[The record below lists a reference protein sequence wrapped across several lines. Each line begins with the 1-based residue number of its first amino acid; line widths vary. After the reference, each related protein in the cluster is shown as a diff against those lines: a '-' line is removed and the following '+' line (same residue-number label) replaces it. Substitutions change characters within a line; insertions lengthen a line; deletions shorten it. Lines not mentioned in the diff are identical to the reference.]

1 MKPSLSIAALSLLCL
16 SLPALA
22 DDEGHA
28 YLGVGFSTNSLTSS
42 CSDGYFSTC
51 NNPSSG
57 PKDSG
62 HVRLVGGYNFDKHFG
77 VELGLSDLGTYRV
90 RNNSNVTVGE
100 FKATAVTLAMR
111 GGNTFSNGFSIFGKL
126 GLASVRTQYKVLPAW
141 TLVGS
146 TDQRSS
152 GFVGGVAGQY
162 DVNKIVGIRVS
173 LEMIKF
179 TDEEFENVAGGVGLM
194 AVFKL

>member
-1 MKPSLSIAALSLLCL
+1 MRHALSIATISLLSL
-16 SLPALA
+16 SQTALA
-22 DDEGHA
+22 DDSGA
-28 YLGVGFSTNSLTSS
+28 YLGVGFSSNSLSSS
-42 CSDGYFSTC
+42 CADGYFSSC
-51 NNPSSG
+51 NNPSTG
-57 PKDSG
+57 PKDDG
-62 HVRLVGGYNFDKHFG
+62 HVRLVGGYNFDRHFG
-77 VELGLSDLGTYRV
+77 FEVGFSDLGTYRV
-90 RNNSNVTVGE
+90 GDNSNATVGE
-100 FKATAVTLAMR
+100 FKASAITLALR

-162 DVNKIVGIRVS
+162 DVNKVVGIRVS
-173 LEMIKF
+173 LEAIKF
-179 TDEEFENVAGGVGLM
+179 TDSEFSNVAGGIGLM

>member
-1 MKPSLSIAALSLLCL
+1 MKRIFAISIVSLLCL
-16 SLPALA
+16 TRPALA
-22 DDEGHA
+22 DDSVA
-28 YLGVGFSTNSLTSS
+28 YLGVGFSSNSLTSS
-42 CSDGYFSTC
+42 CADGYFSSC

-62 HVRLVGGYNFDKHFG
+62 HIRLVGGYNFDKHFG
-77 VELGLSDLGTYRV
+77 FEVGLSDLGTYRV
-90 RNNSNVTVGE
+90 RDNSNVTVGE
-100 FKATAVTLAMR
+100 FKASAVTLALR
-111 GGNTFSNGFSIFGKL
+111 GGNTFANGFSIFGKL
-126 GLASVRTQYKVLPAW
+126 GLASVRTQYTVQPAW

-162 DVNKIVGIRVS
+162 DVNRIVGIRVS
-173 LEMIKF
+173 LEAIKF
-179 TDEEFENVAGGVGLM
+179 TDSEFSNVAGGVGLM